1 MVAGTVYVATI
12 SLKICVMDNLNHLRD
27 LLVHDV
33 NDLYSAEGQIIDALP
48 AMIRKATNQQLKQAL
63 EHHLEV
69 TRQQRDRLDR
79 VRQLLGVNKDDE
91 NSGGIFAGLFG
102 SGEKCKAMEGII
114 AEGEKVLSIDMAPEV
129 MDAAIIG
136 ASQKVEH
143 YEICGYGTA
152 KAYAEELGLIDV
164 AQLLQQ
170 TLMEEYDADD
180 QLTALAIGSV
190 NRQAERGERTSMT
203 AGRMTSDTSARNTL

>member
-1 MVAGTVYVATI
+1 
-12 SLKICVMDNLNHLRD
+12 MDNMNHLRD

-33 NDLYSAEGQIIDALP
+33 HDLYSAEEQIIKALP
-48 AMIRKATNQQLKQAL
+48 AMIEQAHNPQLKQSL
-63 EHHLEV
+63 EQHLRV
-69 TRQQRDRLDR
+69 TELQRDRLDQ
-79 VRQLLGVNKDDE
+79 VRQLLGANNDGSNE
-91 NSGGIFAGLFG
+91 GQGIFASLFSTG
-102 SGEKCKAMEGII
+102 IKCKGMEGII
-114 AEGEKVLSIDMAPEV
+114 SEGEEVMAIDMDPAV
-129 MDAAIIG
+129 KDAAIVC
-136 ASQKVEH
+136 AAQKVEH

-190 NRQAERGERTSMT
+190 NRKAERGGSRTAAASATT
-203 AGRMTSDTSARNTL
+203 AVSSDIPSNGNM